1 MLCLL
6 HWYIHVHTEYGHKA
20 NKIDVHMCKKG
31 LMFNLLKFKTVV
43 SNDTA
48 VVNEYENL
56 ESSSVVQNVDF

>member
-1 MLCLL
+1 
-6 HWYIHVHTEYGHKA
+6 
-20 NKIDVHMCKKG
+20 MCKKG